1 MPEPEETNF
10 EDELSPPPGIQDS
23 PFYWGPVSSQSS
35 YKTGR
40 IGSPDVILSRK
51 NIFDAL
57 DEMFKDT
64 GIRRGSME
72 AMKWFRE
79 LVREMFEGTE
89 LSPEET
95 VLRDRTRLIQK
106 SGYKRL
112 GGMYL
117 FNYRPKTRAKLK
129 YYDVV
134 PLIFLLNY
142 TKDGFMGLNFHYL
155 PPKMRER
162 FFMLVKR
169 HMKGNINNKWSR
181 IELTYELLKK
191 RKEFRYYRPCIKRY
205 KTKYIGS
212 RMLHIYPKDWD
223 FAIHLP
229 IHRFKKAY
237 KNQVWV
243 ESRQKLVEERAGSAE
258 L

>member
-1 MPEPEETNF
+1 MPEPEETTEETTEETSSF
-10 EDELSPPPGIQDS
+10 L
-23 PFYWGPVSSQSS
+23 GPKSAGAG
-35 YKTGR
+35 YATGR

-51 NIFDAL
+51 NVFDAL
-57 DEMFKDT
+57 DEIFLET
-64 GIRRGSME
+64 NIQRGSME
-72 AMKWFRE
+72 SMKWFRE
-79 LVREMFEGTE
+79 LVREMFEDTE

-117 FNYRPKTRAKLK
+117 FNYLPRNRTKLK
-129 YYDVV
+129 YYDTV

-142 TKDGFMGLNFHYL
+142 TKDGFLGLNLHYL
-155 PPKMRER
+155 PPKMREK
-162 FFMLVKR
+162 FFMLIRR
-169 HMKGNINNKWSR
+169 HMRGSINNKWSR
-181 IELTYELLKK
+181 LELPYEMLKSK
-191 RKEFRYYRPCIKRY
+191 RQFRYYRPCIKRY
-205 KTKYIGS
+205 KTKNIGS

-223 FAIHLP
+223 LAIHLP

-243 ESRQKLVEERAGSAE
+243 ESRQKLIEERQGAAE
-258 L
+258 Q